1 MIPPAKAWAFKD
13 PSHKGLGRAV
23 PQAKRVAWV
32 AQPVVAL
39 EQALELDLEPDLELE
54 LELELELAVAA
65 SKAQIL
71 PPSEP
76 WV

>member
-23 PQAKRVAWV
+23 PQVSRVAWE
-32 AQPVVAL
+32 AQRVVAL
-39 EQALELDLEPDLELE
+39 EQALEPD
-54 LELELELAVAA
+54 LELAVAVAVVA

-71 PPSEP
+71 PSPGS

>member
-32 AQPVVAL
+32 AQTVVAL